1 MANIFRKKKE
11 EIVEEKSFQTSSPSF
26 PVPSVPPS
34 SDNSLSSNILEYRN
48 ITQIYKEKK
57 RVKTEDGGKKKVEVE
72 NIVFQNFNFS
82 IVDVVNKGQAIAIMG
97 PSGCGKSTLLRY
109 ASNLQKPTSGEI
121 LLYGKPLGEEDRI
134 PMVFQQYSSFPWKT
148 VLENVALPLLLHKVA
163 KEEAFERAMAMIK
176 VVGLEGHEYKWA
188 KYPLLSGGQ
197 LQRVAVARNLVA
209 NPRFLLLDEP
219 FGALDVIN
227 KKQMR
232 VFLRKLFQENNGID
246 PTMITVTHEITDAV
260 FLADKIYILDAN
272 PATIRFEISVDLPNH
287 REASLRNTPKFVE
300 IAQYVD
306 ECLSSLE
313 KKA

>member
-1 MANIFRKKKE
+1 MANIFRKKRDE
-11 EIVEEKSFQTSSPSF
+11 VLGVETPQVTSIPPLPSSPS
-26 PVPSVPPS
+26 S
-34 SDNSLSSNILEYRN
+34 SEISPSSNILEYRN

-57 RVKTEDGGKKKVEVE
+57 RVKIEGKKKKVEVE
-72 NIVFQNFNFS
+72 NVVFKDFNFT
-82 IVDVVNKGQAIAIMG
+82 IADIPNKGQAIAIMG
-97 PSGCGKSTLLRY
+97 QSGCGKSTLLRY
-109 ASNLQKPTSGEI
+109 ASGLQNPTSGEVF
-121 LLYGKPLGEEDRI
+121 LYGNPLKEEDRI

-148 VLENVALPLLLHKVA
+148 VLENVALPLLLHKVP

-176 VVGLEGHEYKWA
+176 IVGLTGHEYKWA
-188 KYPLLSGGQ
+188 KYPILSGGQ

-272 PATIRFEISVDLPNH
+272 PAKICFEISVDLPDE
-287 REASLRNTPKFVE
+287 RTASLRHTAKFGD
-300 IAQYVD
+300 IAKYVD